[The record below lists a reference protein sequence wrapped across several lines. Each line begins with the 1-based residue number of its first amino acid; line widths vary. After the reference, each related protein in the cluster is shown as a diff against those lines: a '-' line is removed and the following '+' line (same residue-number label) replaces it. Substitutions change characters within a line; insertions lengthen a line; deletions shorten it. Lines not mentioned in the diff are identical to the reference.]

1 MSTTA
6 ERKRPKS
13 NSFDL
18 EPTAKKPRLQNES
31 ADAETAPSEVPNP
44 AESQASSDLYLDT
57 VNRQMLDF
65 DFEKLCSVSLSNL
78 NVYACLVCGKY
89 FQGRGKSS
97 HAYFHS
103 LHEDH
108 HVFINLQTLSVYVLP
123 DGYEVKHS
131 SLDDIKYV
139 LKPTF
144 TKEEV
149 AKLDT
154 NTKYSYD
161 LHNKKYLPGFVGLN
175 NIKANDYVNVI
186 IQALIHIPP
195 IRNYF
200 ILNTT
205 ESNTSS
211 QLVERFGALVRK
223 MWNPRAFKGQ
233 VSPHELLQEI
243 SNASEKRY
251 KLTEQSDPI
260 EFMSWF
266 LNTLHKDLGGTR
278 KRTSSIIYKTFQ
290 GEVKVET
297 QSIGVKEEHTTDE
310 QYWLFDNDRA
320 ITIKQSP
327 FLFLALDLP
336 PAPLYQ
342 DELEQNIIPQVPLVT
357 ILNKYN
363 GTQAQEIKGEL
374 KRYHITRLPNYL
386 IFHIKRF
393 TKNNWAKEKNPT
405 IVNFPIKGIDLSD
418 FSDDPTVEKMG
429 SQYDLLANI
438 SEEGTATSATYKVH
452 VRNRAT
458 DQWFQIQDLR
468 VEEIL
473 PQMIFLSES
482 YIQIWE
488 RKRWPANGKGN
499 AQ

>member
-1 MSTTA
+1 MSTTN

-13 NSFDL
+13 NSIDV
-18 EPTAKKPRLQNES
+18 EPTAKKPRLEIEEDEVDNTVPETQDYSES
-31 ADAETAPSEVPNP
+31 L
-44 AESQASSDLYLDT
+44 ASSDLYLDT

-89 FQGRGKSS
+89 YQGRGKSS

-108 HVFINLQTLSVYVLP
+108 HVFINLETLKVYVLP

-131 SLDDIKYV
+131 SLEDIKFV

-161 LHNKKYLPGFVGLN
+161 LHNKKYLPGFLGLN

-200 ILNTT
+200 ILNTSET
-205 ESNTSS
+205 SSSS

-243 SNASEKRY
+243 SNASEKRF
-251 KLTEQSDPI
+251 KLTQQSDPV

-278 KRTSSIIYKTFQ
+278 KRTSSIIYRTFQ

-297 QSIGVKEEHTTDE
+297 QSIGVKETQITEDE
-310 QYWLFDNDRA
+310 SWLFDADRA
-320 ITIKQSP
+320 ITSNQSP
-327 FLFLALDLP
+327 FLFLTLDLP

-342 DELEQNIIPQVPLVT
+342 DELEQNIIPQVPLIT

-363 GTQAQEIKGEL
+363 GVQAQEIKGDL

-386 IFHIKRF
+386 IFHVKRF

-405 IVNFPIKGIDLSD
+405 IVNFPIKGVDLSECTFSLRRPYSRETRITIRSIGQYLGRRYCSLGYVQNSCTKSGFRPVVPNPGPPSRGDSPADD
-418 FSDDPTVEKMG
+418 F
-429 SQYDLLANI
+429 LI
-438 SEEGTATSATYKVH
+438 
-452 VRNRAT
+452 
-458 DQWFQIQDLR
+458 
-468 VEEIL
+468 
-473 PQMIFLSES
+473 
-482 YIQIWE
+482 
-488 RKRWPANGKGN
+488 
-499 AQ
+499 

>member
-1 MSTTA
+1 MSTTT

-18 EPTAKKPRLQNES
+18 EPTAKKAQLENES
-31 ADAETAPSEVPNP
+31 NETEINLATNEVSNQK
-44 AESQASSDLYLDT
+44 ESVALSDLYLDT
-57 VNRQMLDF
+57 VNCQMLHF

-108 HVFINLQTLSVYVLP
+108 HVFINLQSLSVYILP
-123 DGYEVKHS
+123 DGYEVKNN

-139 LKPTF
+139 LKPSF
-144 TKEEV
+144 TREEV

-175 NIKANDYVNVI
+175 NVKANDYVNVI

-200 ILNTT
+200 ILNTNET
-205 ESNTSS
+205 SSSS

-243 SNASEKRY
+243 SNASEKKF
-251 KLTEQSDPI
+251 KLTQQSDPI

-290 GEVKVET
+290 GEVKVES
-297 QSIGVKEEHTTDE
+297 QSVGVKEEHTTDE
-310 QYWLFDNDRA
+310 QYWLFSPDR
-320 ITIKQSP
+320 
-327 FLFLALDLP
+327 ALDLP
-336 PAPLYQ
+336 AAPLYQ

-363 GTQAQEIKGEL
+363 GTQAQEIRGEL
-374 KRYHITRLPNYL
+374 KRYHITRLPNYI

-405 IVNFPIKGIDLSD
+405 IVNFPIKGVDLSE
-418 FSDDPTVEKMG
+418 FSDDPSVEKLG

-488 RKRWPANGKGN
+488 RRKSPVNGKSK

>member
-1 MSTTA
+1 MS
-6 ERKRPKS
+6 EVNQRKRPKS
-13 NSFDL
+13 NSIDV
-18 EPTAKKPRLQNES
+18 EPTSKKPRLESEAKEPEVVVAEPLNEP
-31 ADAETAPSEVPNP
+31 EPEVSN
-44 AESQASSDLYLDT
+44 DLYLDT
-57 VNRQMLDF
+57 VNRQFLDF

-89 FQGRGKSS
+89 YQGRGKSS

-103 LHEDH
+103 IHEDH
-108 HVFINLQTLSVYVLP
+108 HVFINLSTLKVYVLP
-123 DGYEVKHS
+123 DGYEVKNN
-131 SLDDIKYV
+131 SLNDIKYV
-139 LKPTF
+139 LRPTF
-144 TKEEV
+144 TREEV
-149 AKLDT
+149 AKLDS
-154 NTKYSYD
+154 NTKYHYD

-200 ILNTT
+200 MLNTT

-233 VSPHELLQEI
+233 VSPHELLQEV
-243 SNASEKRY
+243 SNASDKRF

-278 KRTSSIIYKTFQ
+278 KRTSSIVYKTFQ

-297 QSIGVKEEHTTDE
+297 QSIGVKEEQNIHEDH
-310 QYWLFDNDRA
+310 WLFDADREVK
-320 ITIKQSP
+320 TIQSP
-327 FLFLALDLP
+327 FMFLALDLP

-342 DELEQNIIPQVPLVT
+342 DEMEQNIIPQVPLVT

-363 GTQAQEIKGEL
+363 GRQAQEIKGEL

-393 TKNNWAKEKNPT
+393 AKNNWAKEKNPT
-405 IVNFPIKGIDLSD
+405 IVNFPIKGVDLSE
-418 FSDDPTVEKMG
+418 FTDDPSVEKVG

-438 SEEGTATSATYKVH
+438 SEEGTATSATYKIH

-458 DQWFQIQDLR
+458 DQWFQIQDLL

-488 RKRWPANGKGN
+488 RRRAPVNGK
-499 AQ
+499 AKAP